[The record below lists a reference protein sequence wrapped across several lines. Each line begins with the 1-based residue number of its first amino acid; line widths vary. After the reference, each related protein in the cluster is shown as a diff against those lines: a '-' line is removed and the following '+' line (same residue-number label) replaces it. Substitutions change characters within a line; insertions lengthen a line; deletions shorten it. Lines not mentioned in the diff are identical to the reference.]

1 MSRYTNPIVGLS
13 GVEANQTVTGK
24 CQSDRRYHGFLI
36 NYSNAAS
43 RLAARAATQAEM
55 EADIGEIRFIANSK
69 VLRRFTVAQL
79 NLINALNGIA
89 VRAGQEAIFFSD
101 PKRRTPDG
109 EEWGAFTAYGIPGV
123 TLEVDVTATADA
135 PQMTID
141 QVYDYVPDRN
151 KGFILWEKKSVV
163 NPNAGDL
170 DIDGLTKKGA
180 YSRIHL
186 FTDKISRVLVKVD
199 EVAIHDR
206 TPEKI
211 KAFLAPYGLVVQA
224 GTTPVVFDFTQQIS
238 DALDMTKKAPDGKT
252 DVAVDSFVITPTHTA
267 GVATYQYIVER
278 LIANV
283 AAYVA

>member
-1 MSRYTNPIVGLS
+1 MSRKTNPIVGLS
-13 GVEANQTVTGK
+13 GVEPNQTVTGK

-43 RLAARAATQAEM
+43 RLAGLPATHAQM

-69 VLRRFTVAQL
+69 VLRRFTAAQL
-79 NLINALNGIA
+79 NTINALNKIA
-89 VRAGQEAIFFSD
+89 VRPGQEQIFFSN
-101 PKRRTPDG
+101 PKCRTPDG
-109 EEWGAFTAYGIPGV
+109 EEWTAFPAYGIPGV
-123 TLEVDVTATADA
+123 TLEVDIAATAVD

-141 QVYDYVPDRN
+141 QVYDYVPDQN
-151 KGFILWEKKSVV
+151 KGFCLWEKKSVV
-163 NPNAGDL
+163 NPNAGDM
-170 DIDGLTKKGA
+170 DIDNLTKKGA

-211 KAFLAPYGLVVQA
+211 KAFLEPYGLEVQA
-224 GTTPVVFDFTQQIS
+224 GTTPIVFDYTQQIS

-252 DVAVDSFVITPTHTA
+252 DVVVDSFVITPTHTA

-283 AAYVA
+283 ALYVS